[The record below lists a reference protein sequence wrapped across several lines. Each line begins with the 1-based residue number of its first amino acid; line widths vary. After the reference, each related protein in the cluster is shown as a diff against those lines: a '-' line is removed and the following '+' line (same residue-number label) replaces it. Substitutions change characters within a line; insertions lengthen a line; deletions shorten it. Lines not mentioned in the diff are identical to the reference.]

1 MKPKREDFM
10 VAVVVMVRF
19 GTVAGREQ
27 EKNAPTFLSSHTPV
41 SCWWLSLAECNL
53 KLTGRADLP

>member
-1 MKPKREDFM
+1 MMKPKREDFM

-41 SCWWLSLAECNL
+41 SCW
-53 KLTGRADLP
+53 